1 MMCIIYAVT
10 VDKISALEHDLLKN
24 NVKNIISSSES
35 DYKKINALG
44 LDEVDFYRDATKRG
58 VIEDIAK
65 NLAPDTSVVI
75 FDSISN
81 EIVYSIGNEV
91 LARSMTVKQI
101 NQITSKKIDNPL
113 EYNFVLE
120 SGEKITA
127 LLEYGQYP
135 NWNWTIVS
143 FITAD
148 KPLKHFKDAI
158 KLSSYIAVAFLIF
171 IIIAVFRLSNRISRA
186 IVALEEGGKQL
197 SKKDAAVKIELS
209 GNDEFTSLATSFNLL
224 ATHIRNTENQLR
236 QAIIDEKKT
245 NVSLVDSRKQYHDLI
260 EEMPDIVTRVDLE
273 GKLLFVNKAA
283 TNIYGLSSADCIG
296 KSIFSFIHP
305 DDQLRTEQYLSSW
318 LVNNE
323 DIFLHEN
330 RQINFSGQTINVAW
344 TIRREY
350 DEFNNLV
357 GFASIG
363 RDITEYKRNLK
374 EMGVLE
380 NQLFQAQK
388 MEAVGQL
395 AGGIAHD
402 FNNMLGVILGHAELA
417 LVISGALSP
426 IKDNLNGI
434 IKAGRHSAELTKQ
447 LLTYARKQAV
457 IPKIIN
463 LNESISVMLRML
475 QRLTNENI
483 EIRFDPGANLGLVNI
498 DPSQVD
504 QILTNLCV
512 NSSDAIE
519 TFGTIIIKTQNY
531 CANGDVINNTLSLE
545 PLILPVG
552 NYVKLSVSDNGSG
565 MDDEVIK
572 HAFEP
577 FYTTKEVGK
586 GTGLGLSTIFGA
598 VKQNNGYIEILSEL
612 GKGTTFN
619 IYLQRVK
626 EEIRELITEK
636 EKPDSDC
643 SGNETVLL
651 VEDDEMLLEIQ
662 AITLKNY
669 GYNVLSAT
677 TAEHAQAHVLAH
689 KGKIDLLLTDVIM
702 PHINGKELS
711 DKITAFYPKMSV
723 LYMSGYTADIIA
735 NKGVI
740 CDNTNFIQKP
750 FESHALASK
759 VRKVLD
765 IKLNQS

>member
-1 MMCIIYAVT
+1 MYIIYAVT

-24 NVKNIISSSES
+24 NVKKIISSSEH
-35 DYKKINALG
+35 DYKKISALG
-44 LDEVDFYRDATKRG
+44 LDKVDFYRDATKKG
-58 VIEDIAK
+58 VIQDIER

-75 FDSISN
+75 LDSISN
-81 EIVYSIGNEV
+81 EIVYLIGNEE
-91 LARSMTVKQI
+91 LARSMSDMHIK
-101 NQITSKKIDNPL
+101 NITSQTIVNPRG
-113 EYNFVLE
+113 YDFVLG
-120 SGEKITA
+120 SGETITA
-127 LLEYGQYP
+127 LLEYDQYP

-143 FITAD
+143 FINAD
-148 KPLKHFKDAI
+148 KPLKYFKDAV
-158 KLSSYIAVAFLIF
+158 KLSSAIAVAFLIF

-197 SKKDAAVKIELS
+197 SRKDAAVKIELS
-209 GNDEFTSLATSFNLL
+209 GNDEFTSLASSFNIM
-224 ATHIRNTENQLR
+224 ATNIRSTEIQLR
-236 QAIIDEKKT
+236 QAITDEKKT

-260 EEMPDIVTRVDLE
+260 EEMPDIITRVDLE
-273 GKLLFVNKAA
+273 GRLLFVNKAA
-283 TNIYGLSSADCIG
+283 TSIYGLSSADCIG
-296 KSIFSFIHP
+296 KSIFYFIHP
-305 DDQLRTEQYLSSW
+305 DDKLRTEQDLSSW

-330 RQINFSGQTINVAW
+330 RQINFNGQTINVAW

-350 DEFNNLV
+350 DELDNLV

-374 EMGVLE
+374 EMGALE
-380 NQLFQAQK
+380 SQLFQAQK

-417 LVISGALSP
+417 LAKSEALSP

-447 LLTYARKQAV
+447 LLTYARKQTV
-457 IPKIIN
+457 VPKIIN
-463 LNESISVMLRML
+463 LNESISVMLKML
-475 QRLTNENI
+475 QRLTDENI
-483 EIRFDPGANLGLVNI
+483 EIRFDQGSNLGLVNI

-512 NSSDAIE
+512 NASDAIE

-531 CANGDVINNTLSLE
+531 CADVDSITNKFAFE
-545 PLILPVG
+545 PLTLPEG
-552 NYVKLSVSDNGSG
+552 SYVKLSVSDNGSG

-598 VKQNNGYIEILSEL
+598 VKQNNGYIEIISEL
-612 GKGTTFN
+612 GNGTTFN
-619 IYLQRVK
+619 LYFQREK
-626 EEIRELITEK
+626 EESNEQIK
-636 EKPDSDC
+636 DKVKPDSDC

-662 AITLKNY
+662 AITLKKY

-677 TAEHAQAHVLAH
+677 TAEHAKALVLANE
-689 KGKIDLLLTDVIM
+689 GQIDLLLTDVIM
-702 PHINGKELS
+702 PDMNGKELS

-750 FESHALASK
+750 FESHTLAAK

-765 IKLNQS
+765 VKLKKD